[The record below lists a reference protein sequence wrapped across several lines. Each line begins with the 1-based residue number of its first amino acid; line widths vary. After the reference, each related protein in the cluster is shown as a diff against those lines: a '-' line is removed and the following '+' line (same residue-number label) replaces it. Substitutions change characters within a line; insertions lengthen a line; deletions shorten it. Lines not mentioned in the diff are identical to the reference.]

1 MNRAIFLDR
10 DGVIVEDLDY
20 TYRIDQLKLIPG
32 SAEAI
37 KLLNQNDFLIIIVT
51 NQSGIAKGYFTEND
65 TILFNDSMKE
75 KLREYGAHIDAIYCC
90 PHHPDAK
97 IEKYKTD
104 CDCRKPKPGM
114 LKKAEKKFDIDLIQ
128 SFIIGDRLSDIEAG
142 KCVGCKAIMVL
153 TGYGKDEPKNDRI
166 DHITQNLYEAV
177 EYILTSYTRET
188 VI

>member
-32 SAEAI
+32 SAKAI
-37 KLLNQNDFLIIIVT
+37 KLLNENNFLVVIVT
-51 NQSGIAKGYFTEND
+51 NQAGVAKGYFTERD
-65 TILFNDSMKE
+65 VILFNESMRE
-75 KLREYGAHIDAIYCC
+75 KLREHDAHIDAIYYC
-90 PHHPDAK
+90 PHYPDAK
-97 IEKYKTD
+97 IEKYKIN
-104 CDCRKPKPGM
+104 CNCRKPKPGM

-153 TGYGKDEPKNDRI
+153 TGYGKDEPKNDKIDRI
-166 DHITQNLYEAV
+166 AQNLYGAV
-177 EYILTSYTRET
+177 EHILASYS
-188 VI
+188 ILK